1 MTYDELWRQLVG
13 VYPPGEAK
21 AIVRYVLDVRF
32 GMSATDVYCGKVTQL
47 SPDEGDELLKIMH
60 RLRRAEPVQYVLG
73 RADFAGRVFE
83 VGPGVLIPRPET
95 EDLCEW
101 AGSSMAARGG
111 GRVLDI
117 GTGSGCVAITLALA
131 EPRAEVSAWDVSPE
145 ALDVAGRNA
154 RELSARVALELQDA
168 LNPPDDA
175 DRWDVI
181 VSNPPYICDRE
192 RAGMERNVVD
202 YEPHVAL
209 FVPDDDPLRFY
220 RAIACY
226 GRRALRPGGELYF
239 EINPLHAGELR
250 RMLGDMGYADIAT
263 RPDRFGRERLARAI
277 RIDRQKQE
285 GEGASYL

>member
-1 MTYDELWRQLVG
+1 MGPKLG
-13 VYPPGEAK
+13 A
-21 AIVRYVLDVRF
+21 DV
-32 GMSATDVYCGKVTQL
+32 
-47 SPDEGDELLKIMH
+47 
-60 RLRRAEPVQYVLG
+60 
-73 RADFAGRVFE
+73 DFR
-83 VGPGVLIPRPET
+83 
-95 EDLCEW
+95 
-101 AGSSMAARGG
+101 M
-111 GRVLDI
+111 
-117 GTGSGCVAITLALA
+117 
-131 EPRAEVSAWDVSPE
+131 
-145 ALDVAGRNA
+145 
-154 RELSARVALELQDA
+154 QDA
-168 LNPPDDA
+168 LNPPDDKA
-175 DRWDVI
+175 VWDVI